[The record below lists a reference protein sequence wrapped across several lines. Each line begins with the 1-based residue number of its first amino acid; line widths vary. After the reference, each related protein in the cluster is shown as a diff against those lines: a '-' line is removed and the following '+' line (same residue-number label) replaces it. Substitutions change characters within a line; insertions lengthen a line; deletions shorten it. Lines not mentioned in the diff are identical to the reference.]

1 MIFSFIKHPLLR
13 FIVTFFL
20 FFVLFYYSTIFY
32 AGITSQG
39 GYYVPFLDHYF
50 NFINWYRIILLES
63 AHHLTNLLGFPSYLS
78 DNHHLQVINGN
89 SVQIVY
95 SCLGFGLIGL
105 WFAFLIAYPSAINKK
120 IKWALIGFLLI
131 SILNIV
137 RIAVLA
143 IMATKL
149 HRSDLEIHHTIYNAV
164 VYLFIIIMIYFF
176 TREKIKKGNQQ

>member
-13 FIVTFFL
+13 FIVTFVL
-20 FFVLFYYSTIFY
+20 FFVLFYYSIILY
-32 AGITSQG
+32 EGITSPG

-50 NFINWYRIILLES
+50 NFITWYRIILLES
-63 AHHLTNLLGFPSYLS
+63 AHHLTNILGYPSFVS
-78 DNHHLQVINGN
+78 DNRHLQVINGYF
-89 SVQIVY
+89 VQIVY
-95 SCLGFGLIGL
+95 SCLGFGLISV
-105 WFAFLIAYPSAINKK
+105 WFSFLIAYPSTINKK
-120 IKWALIGFLLI
+120 IRWSLIGFLLI
-131 SILNIV
+131 SLLNIV

-176 TREKIKKGNQQ
+176 TKEKRII